1 MALQIKQQQDHIEIW
16 DFTEGGGPVV
26 RCYPDGRIEL
36 FEVPQ
41 YGGEE
46 RPYGNFPTINAALE
60 LAKKEWT

>member
-1 MALQIKQQQDHIEIW
+1 MTLQIKQQQDHIEIW
-16 DFTEGGGPVV
+16 DFMESGGPVV

-46 RPYGNFPTINAALE
+46 QPYGNFPTINAALE